1 MPRSSKILVVLAAL
15 GVCGCQTRPAGTG
28 NSAYVEDEE
37 YQRQVDAFDRQTEQ
51 TDKMMAQQQV
61 ELERAA
67 KQADR
72 LDAILTKNEEQLK
85 RWDAILDAEEKR
97 LRIKP

>member
-1 MPRSSKILVVLAAL
+1 MPRSFKILVVLAAL
-15 GVCGCQTRPAGTG
+15 AVCGCQTRPAGTG
-28 NSAYVEDEE
+28 DSGYVDDEE
-37 YQRQVDAFDRQTEQ
+37 NQRQVDAFDRQTEQ

-67 KQADR
+67 KQSDR

-97 LRIKP
+97 LGIKP